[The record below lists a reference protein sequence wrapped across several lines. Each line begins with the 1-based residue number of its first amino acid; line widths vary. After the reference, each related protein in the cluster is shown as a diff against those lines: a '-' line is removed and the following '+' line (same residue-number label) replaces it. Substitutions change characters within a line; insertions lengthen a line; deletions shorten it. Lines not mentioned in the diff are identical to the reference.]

1 MSPPP
6 AALFFL
12 RMVPC
17 SEPQQS
23 LKCPGWQT
31 CHSFCPNILL
41 PLPALPL
48 RLAQP
53 GFPLPTPCLDH
64 VPVSLSSQHKLRC
77 LFVILSPSLLP
88 TPGSMFVRDGI
99 VSSLLQFQDQALGL
113 ASCPCPKHWLKEHES
128 RCLGGIKGGC
138 NRFFWAANNRNS
150 DQLNYKGN
158 ILAPINKS
166 LAKKKKTSF
175 RLGSIRALALFLCVS
190 PSFVILCAAFFFFFF
205 L

>member
-1 MSPPP
+1 MPGALLSSGVTSPPP

-31 CHSFCPNILL
+31 HHSFCPNILL

-64 VPVSLSSQHKLRC
+64 VPVSLSSQHRLRC

-88 TPGSMFVRDGI
+88 TRGSMFVRDGI
-99 VSSLLQFQDQALGL
+99 VSSLLLFQDQALGL

-138 NRFFWAANNRNS
+138 NRFFGL
-150 DQLNYKGN
+150 Q
-158 ILAPINKS
+158 IIETQINLTIKE
-166 LAKKKKTSF
+166 TSW
-175 RLGSIRALALFLCVS
+175 L
-190 PSFVILCAAFFFFFF
+190 P
-205 L
+205 